1 MNFFVVQEIEMLE
14 AGRVSITGSSGEG
27 KFIFKY
33 KLPTPL
39 RQD

>member
-1 MNFFVVQEIEMLE
+1 MFE
-14 AGRVSITGSSGEG
+14 AGRVSITGSID
-27 KFIFKY
+27 KVKCIFKY

>member
-1 MNFFVVQEIEMLE
+1 MFE
-14 AGRVSITGSSGEG
+14 AGRVSITGSSDSDEG
-27 KFIFKY
+27 KCIFKY